1 MKKLKIFNSSYFIG
15 KSHFEKDATQN
26 YFEFQPIYKYF
37 KQVGGVGSG
46 NYIYFW
52 KSKGLFD
59 ENISAPS
66 TSDYKLNPELN
77 YFSTKTRVEFI
88 ESCLKQDEIKY
99 DHGNAIHV

>member
-1 MKKLKIFNSSYFIG
+1 M
-15 KSHFEKDATQN
+15 
-26 YFEFQPIYKYF
+26 YKYF

-77 YFSTKTRVEFI
+77 YFRTKTRVEFI

-99 DHGNAIHV
+99 DHGDVIHV